1 MAGKLSNKSAKL
13 IEILLSDPSIKQNL
27 IDDQNKELYK
37 TVTINEDGS
46 IVLGKTRCL
55 WWNRLIGDEKKL
67 SFTDFAF
74 KTVAA
79 LSGQKRN
86 VNDIILKGLS
96 EEVIRKAILDDQ
108 YDMVVDRLFDAA
120 RYGVQS
126 SLSTNGFAMSDQIDH
141 HIKIHSD
148 DGVRTVRLPGT
159 GDPLCR
165 VRIGIKGVDWIE

>member
-1 MAGKLSNKSAKL
+1 MGKLSLKSVRL
-13 IEILLSDPSIKQNL
+13 IEILLSDPSIKGNL
-27 IDDQNKELYK
+27 IDDKAKELYK
-37 TVTINEDGS
+37 TVTIQEDGS
-46 IVLGKTRCL
+46 IILGKTRCL
-55 WWNRLIGDEKKL
+55 WWNHLLGDEKVL

-79 LSGQKRN
+79 LSGQKSN

-120 RYGVQS
+120 RYGVQGP
-126 SLSTNGFAMSDQIDH
+126 LNTEGFQISDQIDR
-141 HIKIHSD
+141 HIHIHSE
-148 DGVRTVRLPGT
+148 DGVRTVRLPGS

-165 VRIGIKGVDWIE
+165 VTIGVKGVDWVD